1 MVVAGET
8 SGDAL
13 AGELVRA
20 LRERLGARPP
30 LPGLDSQPLEV
41 PLAPEFFGAGGP
53 QMAAAGVDVVVDMT
67 RHSAIGLS
75 DVLRKLLKF
84 WRIFQDL
91 KAVAM
96 ARLPDTIVCVDFSGF
111 NRRWSHAIRQETQ
124 RRAGP
129 FNNWRPK
136 LVQYV
141 SPQVWASRP
150 GRAYSMEQDLDLLL
164 ALFPFEKDWYARRV
178 PRLRV
183 EFVGHPMLDR
193 YRARPWNRK
202 EPGEELLLLPG
213 SRPGELS
220 RHLPVMYGALE
231 WMRRTSGNLPARLV
245 APSESLL
252 AQAREAGPPSGLV
265 MQQGNLPQALEQARV
280 AIASTGTVTM
290 ECALF
295 GVPTVAMYKT
305 SWSTYQVG
313 KRIVQVNYL
322 AMPNLLADSP
332 VYPEFVQDAATP
344 EAVGAAALD
353 LFRDD
358 QRRARMV
365 ATLGE
370 VIRSLGEPGATGRVA
385 DHILSLG

>member
-1 MVVAGET
+1 MLVAGET

-13 AGELVRA
+13 ASELVRA
-20 LRERLGARPP
+20 LRERLSERP
-30 LPGLDSQPLEV
+30 LPSTPDTQPLEI
-41 PLAPEFFGAGGP
+41 PLAPKFFGAGGP

-67 RHSAIGLS
+67 RHSAIGVS

-111 NRRWSHAIRQETQ
+111 NRRWSHAIRREAK

-150 GRAYSMEQDLDLLL
+150 RRAYSMEQDLDLLL
-164 ALFPFEKDWYARRV
+164 ALFPFEKEWYARRV
-178 PRLRV
+178 PKLRV

-193 YRARPWNRK
+193 YAARPWNRK

-213 SRPGELS
+213 SRPGELR

-231 WMRRTSGNLPARLV
+231 WMRHKAGNLPARLV
-245 APSESLL
+245 APSAALL
-252 AQAREAGPPSGLV
+252 AQAREAGPPCGLV
-265 MQQGNLPQALEQARV
+265 MQEGNLPQALAHARV
-280 AIASTGTVTM
+280 AVASTGTVTM

-313 KRIVQVNYL
+313 KRIVQVNYV

-358 QRRARMV
+358 QRRAGIL
-365 ATLGE
+365 TILGE
-370 VIRSLGEPGATGRVA
+370 VIRSLGEPGATRRAA